1 MKSSLTVALAG
12 NPNCG
17 KTTIFNHLTGSRQH
31 VGNYPGIT
39 VDKKYGE
46 AHIEG
51 ESVHIVDLP
60 GTYSLTAYSQEEVVA
75 RRMLAD
81 ERPDVVLQVVDSGA
95 LERNLY
101 LTVQLMELGIP
112 VVLALNMMDEVR
124 KRGDSID
131 VKRLS
136 QSLGVPVVET
146 VGRSGEGVTEA
157 LRAAVQLAKER
168 HGKPWTPLEISYGPD
183 LDVALQSMTPEVQ
196 EALRAGPEG
205 IAALFPAR
213 WVALKY
219 LESDLEIRKQGT
231 LPQALSTKLDATCAA
246 VAKHLSD
253 TMQSYPEAIIADYRY
268 GYITGLLRGDVVLR
282 HANIDERRNFSDM
295 VDTVLTHKLLGPLI
309 MIGIFYVIYQ
319 IAFSLGSYPMDLVED
334 LFGWMGGAVSDI
346 LDDGLLKSLLVAG
359 VIKGAGG
366 VLTFVPLILIMF
378 LLIAFLEDSGYMARI
393 AYMLDRVFRLFGLHG
408 SSVMPYIISGGIA
421 GGCAVPGVMAT
432 RTLRS
437 PKEKLATILT
447 VPFMACGA
455 KIPVFTLLVAAF
467 FVESQRATIM
477 LLVTLTGWA
486 IALLS
491 ARILRSTIITG
502 DPTPF
507 VMELP
512 PYRLPTLRGLLLHTW
527 ERGWQYIK
535 KAGTIILAISILL
548 WAAMTFP
555 GLPDDQQKHFAE
567 LRAPLEEQVKRA
579 EEAVGAA
586 EKAGGEAVPAPA
598 AAADKASAAKDEEGK
613 EKRVPKTPEEKDLA
627 EAKEALDEVKNKEA
641 SAALR
646 HSIAGRIGTALE
658 PVSKYA
664 GFEWRTNIALL
675 GGFAAKEVLV
685 STLGTAYSLGEV
697 DPEQAQSLE
706 EQIKADPHWNKANAL
721 SLLIFVL
728 IYAPCVVTIVAMKA
742 ETGGWGWPIFS
753 LAFSTALAYGLAVA
767 VYQIG
772 RTLLSL

>member
-1 MKSSLTVALAG
+1 MNRILTVALAG

-39 VDKKYGE
+39 VDKKYGD
-46 AHIEG
+46 AHLDGQTIR
-51 ESVHIVDLP
+51 IVDLP

-75 RRMLAD
+75 RRMLAE
-81 ERPDVVLQVVDSGA
+81 ERPDVVVQVVDSGA

-131 VKRLS
+131 TRRLA
-136 QSLGVPVVET
+136 QLLNVPVVET
-146 VGRSGEGVTEA
+146 VGRSGEGVSEV
-157 LRAAVQLAKER
+157 LRAAVALAAER
-168 HGKPWTPLEISYGPD
+168 SGAAWAPLKISYGPD
-183 LDVALQSMTPEVQ
+183 LDAAMQDMEPEAERGLAVVPAVPGGQ
-196 EALRAGPEG
+196 
-205 IAALFPAR
+205 ALFPAR
-213 WVALKY
+213 WIALKY
-219 LESDLEIRKQGT
+219 LENDPDIRKEGL
-231 LPQALSTKLDATCAA
+231 LPPENAAKLEERCAQVTK
-246 VAKHLSD
+246 HISD
-253 TMQSYPEAIIADYRY
+253 TVHSYPEAVIADYRY
-268 GYITGLLRGDVVLR
+268 GYISGLLRGDVVQR
-282 HANIDERRNFSDM
+282 HKDIADRRDFSDR
-295 VDTVLTHKLLGPLI
+295 VDKLLTHKLLGPLI
-309 MIGIFYVIYQ
+309 MIGIFYCIYE
-319 IAFSLGSYPMDLVED
+319 IAFKLGSYPMDLVEA
-334 LFGWMGGAVSDI
+334 LFDWLGAAVGDV
-346 LDDGLLKSLLVAG
+346 LDDGLLKSLIVAG

-366 VLTFVPLILIMF
+366 VLTFVPLILVMF

-393 AYMLDRVFRLFGLHG
+393 AYMLDRVFRMFGLHG

-455 KIPVFTLLVAAF
+455 KIPVFTLLVGAF
-467 FVESQRATIM
+467 FVEDQRATVM
-477 LLVTLTGWA
+477 LCITLTGW
-486 IALLS
+486 ILALLA
-491 ARILRSTIITG
+491 ARVLRSTVITG
-502 DPTPF
+502 EPTPF

-512 PYRLPTLRGLLLHTW
+512 PYRLPTLHGLLLHTW

-555 GLPDDQQKHFAE
+555 SLPEDREKHYAD
-567 LRAPLEEQVKRA
+567 LKAPLEERV
-579 EEAVGAA
+579 EAA
-586 EKAGGEAVPAPA
+586 EKAVEAVKKLAPAEETKAEAPA
-598 AAADKASAAKDEEGK
+598 AKAKEEKAEK
-613 EKRVPKTPEEKDLA
+613 EEPGTPEEEALA
-627 EAKEALDEVKNKEA
+627 EAKDALDAVKNEE
-641 SAALR
+641 SSEALR

-697 DPEQAQSLE
+697 DPEEAAPLE
-706 EQIKADPHWNKANAL
+706 EQIKNDPHWNKANAL

-742 ETGGWGWPIFS
+742 ETGGWRWPVFS
-753 LAFSTALAYGLAVA
+753 LVYSTLLAYGLAVA

-772 RTLLSL
+772 KTLV